1 MDNANHQIWEWYH
14 EVDNSV
20 GESRLIASRVQV
32 VVLSMLFTKPKLMS
46 HCIPSKR
53 GKRKHNKLIFGFIV
67 KFIYF
72 VGQWRSMGFMQ
83 SFFFF
88 FWFEILENA
97 IMLLFPSL
105 LSIYVCKICLLLEDW
120 DGKSWCNVHVR
131 FSLFI
136 SCGFICGLKATT
148 QMEVFG

>member
-14 EVDNSV
+14 EVDNSI

-46 HCIPSKR
+46 HCISSKR

-72 VGQWRSMGFMQ
+72 AWQWRSMGFMQ
-83 SFFFF
+83 PLFFLVWNIRKCVHAFV
-88 FWFEILENA
+88 
-97 IMLLFPSL
+97 
-105 LSIYVCKICLLLEDW
+105 SIIIINKHVCEICLLLDDR
-120 DGKSWCNVHVR
+120 DGKIIVQCACS
-131 FSLFI
+131 F
-136 SCGFICGLKATT
+136 
-148 QMEVFG
+148 